1 MQFIIQKNT
10 TTEQFG
16 NVKSVCWQIDQ
27 PYVEWC
33 FQIRTFHD
41 RAQALSQR
49 FLILILLKLFG
60 DSVKGAMAPVAISIG
75 VWQMYIRVGNAT
87 FAALGTL
94 LFLNILGSICG
105 YYIGKVRQKIAKQAD
120 ERIKIL
126 EETINAIL
134 VIKMY
139 CWERFLLKKINDR
152 RTRLHL

>member
-1 MQFIIQKNT
+1 
-10 TTEQFG
+10 
-16 NVKSVCWQIDQ
+16 
-27 PYVEWC
+27 
-33 FQIRTFHD
+33 
-41 RAQALSQR
+41 
-49 FLILILLKLFG
+49 
-60 DSVKGAMAPVAISIG
+60 
-75 VWQMYIRVGNAT
+75 MYIRVGNAT

-152 RTRLHL
+152 RKRLHLILGNKQ